1 MENSNPKLQ
10 TKGGSVFWLQPSVW
24 FSTGLL
30 VWPALASTAQTAVG
44 QELALG
50 LLAGLHG
57 ASYGAYKDSPHESFL
72 SVRFVRELAIA
83 LLVALSLALLQ
94 PAQSPFI
101 FFVTTFTVTRMITE
115 FWKLFVR
122 VEPQGGYRIPT
133 QFHWLR
139 GVVQR
144 RSIRLVAGAGWL
156 GAIYGTYCLF
166 KLLPH
171 DLPRLAV
178 GCAVGGGFGLVEAI
192 AGAYKDG
199 SIEGFSPWKF
209 LKSPVFC
216 AIGGLLAAWHT
227 GTLIFLMLA
236 AYGSSRMFLELFF
249 KILPRDYAPGKFPSM
264 IGSFPEW
271 LVLRKH
277 FLLPYGVTWL
287 CWITL
292 LLQ

>member
-1 MENSNPKLQ
+1 MTNNALQ
-10 TKGGSVFWLQPSVW
+10 HRTAFAWLPPALWVG
-24 FSTGLL
+24 TLVL
-30 VWPALASTAQTAVG
+30 VWPAVAFTTQMPLAR
-44 QELALG
+44 ELALG

-72 SVRFVRELAIA
+72 TVRFVRELAIA
-83 LLVALSLALLQ
+83 LLVALWLASLHA
-94 PAQSPFI
+94 AESPFI
-101 FFVTTFTVTRMITE
+101 FFVTTFTLTRMITE

-122 VEPQGGYRIPT
+122 IEPQDGFRIPT

-139 GVVQR
+139 GVVHSP
-144 RSIRLVAGAGWL
+144 SIRLLVGAGWL

-178 GCAVGGGFGLVEAI
+178 GIVVGGGFGLVEAI

-209 LKSPVFC
+209 LKSPVFG
-216 AIGGLLAAWHT
+216 AIGGMLASWHT
-227 GTLIFLMLA
+227 YTLLFLMLA
-236 AYGSSRMFLELFF
+236 AYGSSRMFLELLF

-264 IGSFPEW
+264 IGSFPQW
-271 LVLRKH
+271 MVLRKH